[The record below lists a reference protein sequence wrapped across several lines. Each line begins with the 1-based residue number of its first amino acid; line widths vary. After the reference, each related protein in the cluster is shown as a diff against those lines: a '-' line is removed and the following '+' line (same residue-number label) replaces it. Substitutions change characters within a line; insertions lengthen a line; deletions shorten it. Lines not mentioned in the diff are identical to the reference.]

1 MSCGSYSVES
11 LLFFAADPASAGGL
25 FETREPSQENKR
37 YAVYGPIP
45 LLGDLELRL
54 RALLVSDLAF
64 LFEEI
69 RPVNEKHDVGILLD
83 GARFPQVSEL
93 RAALLAFGRPRELA

>member
-1 MSCGSYSVES
+1 L
-11 LLFFAADPASAGGL
+11 LLFAANPASAGGL
-25 FETREPSQENKR
+25 FESREFAQKNKR
-37 YAVYGPIP
+37 DAVYGPIP
-45 LLGDLELRL
+45 LLGDFELRL

-83 GARFPQVSEL
+83 GARFPQVGEL
-93 RAALLAFGRPRELA
+93 RAALLALGRPRELA